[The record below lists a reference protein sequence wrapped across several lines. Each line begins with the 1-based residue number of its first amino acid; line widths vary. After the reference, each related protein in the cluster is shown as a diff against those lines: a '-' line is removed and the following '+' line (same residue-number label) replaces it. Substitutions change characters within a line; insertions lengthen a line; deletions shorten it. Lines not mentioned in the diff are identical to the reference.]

1 MRFAHVVRLFTWC
14 SLAAVLLG
22 TQSGCLVVA
31 AAAVTGGMVAHASAD
46 TEAYV
51 KGDVPA
57 VTAAGKQAVEEMGL
71 MVIWCKSGDAE
82 GQVLARTTSDRRVA
96 IKVTAAGADSSRVS
110 IRRGTFGKEA
120 FQQEVLYRL
129 RKCLEEGPAPATQP
143 VAEVPTSAVPPATQ
157 PVTAAAK

>member
-1 MRFAHVVRLFTWC
+1 MRVARAPRLLSWC
-14 SLAAVLLG
+14 ILLAILLF

-31 AAAVTGGMVAHASAD
+31 AAAVTGGVIAHAGGN

-57 VTAAGKQAVEEMGL
+57 VTAAGRQAVEEMGL
-71 MVIWCKSGDAE
+71 TVVSSTSGEAE
-82 GQVLARTTSDRRVA
+82 GRVVARTASDRRVA

-120 FQQEVLYRL
+120 FQQEVLDRM
-129 RKCLEEGPAPATQP
+129 RKSLAAGPAPTTQP
-143 VAEVPTSAVPPATQ
+143 VADAAPTTQ
-157 PVTAAAK
+157 PVATTTD

>member
-1 MRFAHVVRLFTWC
+1 MRFAHVVRLVSSC

-22 TQSGCLVVA
+22 TQGGCLVVA

-71 MVIWCKSGDAE
+71 TVIWSKSGE
-82 GQVLARTTSDRRVA
+82 VQGQVLARTASDRRVA
-96 IKVTAAGADSSRVS
+96 IKVTAAGNDSSRVS
-110 IRRGTFGKEA
+110 IRRGTFGKES

-129 RKCLEEGPAPATQP
+129 RKCLEDGSAPTTQPVAQSTPATQP
-143 VAEVPTSAVPPATQ
+143 VADVQ
-157 PVTAAAK
+157 